1 MKNLRKVT
9 RVEAISFL
17 ILLFIAMPLKYLA
30 GQPDAVRVMGM
41 IHGLLFIAMFAL
53 AVMAAGDQGWPKKN
67 ILLLLLI
74 SSVPFGP
81 FIWDRKLFN

>member
-9 RVEAISFL
+9 RIEAISFL
-17 ILLFIAMPLKYLA
+17 ILIFIAMPLKYFA
-30 GQPDAVRVMGM
+30 GHPEAVRVMGA

-53 AVMAAGDQGWPKKN
+53 AVMASGDEGWPKKN
-67 ILLLLLI
+67 ILLLLVI
-74 SSVPFGP
+74 SSIPFGP